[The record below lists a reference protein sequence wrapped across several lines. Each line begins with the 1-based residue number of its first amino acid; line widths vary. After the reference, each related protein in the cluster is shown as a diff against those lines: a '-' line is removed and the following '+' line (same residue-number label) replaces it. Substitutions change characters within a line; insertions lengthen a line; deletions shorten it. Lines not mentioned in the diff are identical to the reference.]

1 MMARALT
8 RVLIA
13 ASLAWGVAPPA
24 LAQPSIDALVGQP
37 VVDLRVTSRG
47 APWNDP
53 QTSALLVIRPGQPL
67 SMADVR
73 ETIAHLMSLGRFQDV
88 RVQAVP
94 APGGVRVDL
103 DLVPL
108 RTIRRVVFQGRLGLP
123 DDVLRAGV
131 VDRFGPA
138 PQEGRALDVART
150 LEELLTDHGYMRATV
165 RPRPAGATTP
175 DGSDMV
181 FDVDSGAQ
189 AVIRTVIVR
198 GSPPATVGALKSRL
212 DLREGSPYE
221 PVALRQ
227 RLETFVER
235 LRRERYYEANAEPV
249 AVVGADGAAVDLT
262 IAVTRGPLVAIE
274 FAGDA
279 LSARQRTDLVPVAL
293 EGSVDE
299 DLLEDSERRIED
311 TLRAV
316 GYRDARAPFTRSE
329 RDGRLRIVFTVRKGA
344 LYRLAHVS
352 LPGATAIGE
361 AELGLL
367 VKAAP
372 GQPLVQARLDADM
385 AAITQRYRQEG
396 YLAASVGAKTVLRN
410 RASIDAEQLID
421 LALVVTEGPRTL
433 VGRVSIERVPA
444 EGRDAVPAAELASRL
459 SSVFGRPFYA
469 PAVEADRNQLLVE
482 YLNRGFRLAHVEV
495 EHTYSASREQVDL
508 RFTAREGPQISVDH
522 ILIVGNDRISDATIR
537 REIVLKPGEPL
548 GLDKVNESQRRLAA
562 LGLFRR
568 VTIAEL
574 QHGQQSLRDVLVTVE
589 EAPATSLGYGGGV
602 EFQKVET
609 SEFAPRGF
617 FEVGRRNL
625 WGKNRTLSFFS
636 RVSVRRRGDAAPL
649 GVPASDGAT
658 AQTDLEYRVIGSYRE
673 PRFLNTG
680 ADLQLSSVFEQ
691 GSRTSF
697 RYKRTSARLDLTER
711 YSRGWNVIH
720 QYSLER
726 NEILED
732 RLTAADR
739 PLIDRLFPQVRLSV
753 FSTTAVR
760 DSRADQIDPDGGTLL
775 SLNGELALRP
785 LGSEVGLAKTFL
797 QAFMYRRLPV
807 KRRVVFAAG
816 ARLGLGT
823 GFPSTITPQ
832 DANFLAVC
840 GDRESSETCQL
851 RDLPASERF
860 FAGGDTTVRGFELD
874 RLGRPDTIDR
884 NGTPKGGHA
893 EVILNSELRLSA
905 WRDLGVVGF
914 LDAGNVFGVV
924 NEINLGQ
931 LRAAAGFGLR
941 YKSPV
946 GPIRVDLGFKL
957 GTLQMLGQQREH
969 RVALH
974 VSIGQAF

>member
-1 MMARALT
+1 M
-8 RVLIA
+8 
-13 ASLAWGVAPPA
+13 G
-24 LAQPSIDALVGQP
+24 
-37 VVDLRVTSRG
+37 
-47 APWNDP
+47 
-53 QTSALLVIRPGQPL
+53 
-67 SMADVR
+67 
-73 ETIAHLMSLGRFQDV
+73 LGRFQDV
-88 RVQAVP
+88 RVQAAP

-123 DDVLRAGV
+123 EGVLRAAV

-150 LEELLTDHGYMRATV
+150 LEDRFADRGYLRATV
-165 RPRPAGATTP
+165 KPKPRDETAPGGT
-175 DGSDMV
+175 DMV

-189 AVIRTVIVR
+189 AVLRTIIVR
-198 GSPPATVGALKSRL
+198 GSPAATVGALKSRL

-221 PVALRQ
+221 PLALRQ
-227 RLETFVER
+227 RLEIFVEG
-235 LRRERYYEANAEPV
+235 LRRGGYYEANAEPFE
-249 AVVGADGAAVDLT
+249 VVGADGAAVDLT
-262 IAVTRGPLVAIE
+262 IAVTRGPLVTIA

-279 LSARQRTDLVPVAL
+279 LSARQRTDLVPVVL
-293 EGSVDE
+293 EGSADE

-311 TLRAV
+311 ALRAA

-329 RDGRLRIVFTVRKGA
+329 QDGRLRIVFTVRKGA

-352 LPGATAIGE
+352 LMGATAIGE
-361 AELGLL
+361 AELRLL

-372 GQPLVQARLDADM
+372 GQPFVQAKLDADM
-385 AAITQRYRQEG
+385 AAITERYRQQG
-396 YLAASVGAKTVLRN
+396 YLTASVAATVVPLN
-410 RASIDAEQLID
+410 RGSIGAEQLMD
-421 LALVVTEGPRTL
+421 LELVVNEGPRTL
-433 VGRVSIERVPA
+433 VGRVTIDRVPA
-444 EGRDAVPAAELASRL
+444 EGRDAVPAEELAPRL
-459 SSVFGRPFYA
+459 SSLFGRPFYA
-469 PAVEADRNQLLVE
+469 PTVEADRNQLLVE
-482 YLNRGFRLAHVEV
+482 YLNRGFRLAQVQVEQ
-495 EHTYSASREQVDL
+495 TFSASREQVDL
-508 RFTAREGPQISVDH
+508 RFIAREGPQISVDH
-522 ILIVGNDRISDATIR
+522 ILIIGNERISESTIR
-537 REIVLKPGEPL
+537 REIALTPGEPL

-568 VTIAEL
+568 VTISEL
-574 QHGQQSLRDVLVTVE
+574 QHGQKSFRDVLVTVE

-636 RVSVRRRGDAAPL
+636 RVSLRRRGDAAPL
-649 GVPASDGAT
+649 DVAASGGAT

-673 PRFLNTG
+673 PRFLDTR

-711 YSRGWNVIH
+711 FSRGWSLIN

-732 RLTAADR
+732 RLNAVDR

-797 QAFMYRRLPV
+797 QGFIYRKVPV
-807 KRRVVFAAG
+807 KRRIVFAAG

-823 GFPSTITPQ
+823 GFPRTITLA
-832 DANFLAVC
+832 DATGVAVRG
-840 GDRESSETCQL
+840 GDGAPVTVQV

-884 NGTPKGGHA
+884 DGTPKGGHA
-893 EVILNSELRLSA
+893 EVILNSELRLPL
-905 WRDLGVVGF
+905 WRDLGLVGF

-924 NEINLGQ
+924 NDINLGQ
-931 LRAAAGFGLR
+931 LRAGAGFGLR

-957 GTLQMLGQQREH
+957 GTLQMLGLKREH